1 MNKKKIIPN
10 KINISILSSLAFTL
24 MLSYSIA
31 RPTIESLFL
40 KHHSSNILPYA
51 WIITGFCSFIVVII
65 YNKFNNKYSLMYLFF
80 YGSILSGTILAI
92 LMPFYS
98 IQPKIITF
106 ILYIWKEIYVIILVE
121 IFWSFSALI
130 FNMKSATKIYG
141 IFLVVGTTG
150 ATIGNLLVSQIVD
163 SLGTFAIL
171 WFVLPLLLIGSLI
184 ALFINKIF
192 NINKKIPSS
201 KSHTNSNITESI
213 KTLWKSK
220 YLVPLFILVC
230 IVQMSTTIIEYQYN
244 TILQESYPL
253 LDSRTNISSQIQ
265 ALINVL
271 SYIAQIFT
279 NYIIRLLSITGSLI
293 ITPILLFICT
303 IIFISIPKFI
313 TIVILR
319 VISKSSDYSIFRAA
333 KELLYI
339 PLSRKEITQGKS
351 LIDVFG
357 FRSAKG
363 ISSILVIILLE
374 FKKSYLIIP
383 SLTILQ
389 LAWIIITAIIIKRFK
404 EIKTKKIE

>member
-10 KINISILSSLAFTL
+10 KKNITILSSLGFTL

-40 KHHSSNILPYA
+40 KYHTSDMLPYA
-51 WIITGFCSFIVVII
+51 WIITGICSFIVVVI
-65 YNKFNNKYSLMYLFF
+65 YNKFNSKYSLMYLFF
-80 YGSILSGTILAI
+80 YGSILSGIILAI
-92 LMPFYS
+92 LMPFYFLH
-98 IQPKIITF
+98 PKLITF

-130 FNMKSATKIYG
+130 FNLKSATKIYG

-150 ATIGNLLVSQIVD
+150 ATLGNLLVSKIVN
-163 SLGTFAIL
+163 SLGTFTIL
-171 WFVLPLLLIGSLI
+171 WFVLPLLLICSLI

-192 NINKKIPSS
+192 HINKKIQ
-201 KSHTNSNITESI
+201 KNENYNNSNITESI
-213 KTLWKSK
+213 KTLWNSK
-220 YLVPLFILVC
+220 YLIPLFVLVC

-244 TILQESYPL
+244 TILRESYPL
-253 LDSRTNISSQIQ
+253 LDARTNISSQIQ
-265 ALINVL
+265 ALINIL
-271 SYIAQIFT
+271 SYITQIFT
-279 NYIIRLLSITGSLI
+279 NYIIRLLSISGSLI

-303 IIFISIPKFI
+303 IIFISIPKFT

-319 VISKSSDYSIFRAA
+319 IVSKSSDYSIFRSA

-363 ISSILVIILLE
+363 ISSILVIILIE
-374 FKKSYLIIP
+374 IKKSNLIAP
-383 SLTILQ
+383 SLILFQ
-389 LAWIIITAIIIKRFK
+389 ISWIILTAIIIKRFK
-404 EIKTKKIE
+404 EIKKIE